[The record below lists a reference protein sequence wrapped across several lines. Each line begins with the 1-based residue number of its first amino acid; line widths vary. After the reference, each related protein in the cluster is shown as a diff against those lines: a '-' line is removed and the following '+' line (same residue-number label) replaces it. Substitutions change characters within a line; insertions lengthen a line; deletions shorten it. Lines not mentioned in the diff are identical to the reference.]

1 MAHLGG
7 VRCTPV
13 CSTSF
18 LIQTH
23 YFDCPTVSFLEGTGS
38 IRHHAGHGERM
49 GGYDSETWASR
60 IQGNRALF
68 LCRAAATFWSGIRVA
83 GNAAAAGRRIVLL
96 CFRRFGAVRYGG
108 AFCAARSE
116 EHTSELP
123 SLMRISYAVFCLKK
137 KRTND

>member
-96 CFRRFGAVRYGG
+96 C
-108 AFCAARSE
+108 RSE
-116 EHTSELP
+116 EHTSELQ
-123 SLMRISYAVFCLKK
+123 SLMRTSYALFCLKK
-137 KRTND
+137 KK

>member
-13 CSTSF
+13 RSTYF

-23 YFDCPTVSFLEGTGS
+23 YFDCPTVSFLEGTRS
-38 IRHHAGHGERM
+38 IRHHAGHGERT
-49 GGYDSETWASR
+49 GGCDSETWANR

-68 LCRAAATFWSGIRVA
+68 LCCASATFWSGIRVA

-96 CFRRFGAVRYGG
+96 CFRRFGAVR
-108 AFCAARSE
+108 RSE
-116 EHTSELP
+116 EHTSELQ
-123 SLMRISYAVFCLKK
+123 SLMRKSYAVFCLKK
-137 KRTND
+137 KMKNKT

>member
-1 MAHLGG
+1 
-7 VRCTPV
+7 
-13 CSTSF
+13 
-18 LIQTH
+18 
-23 YFDCPTVSFLEGTGS
+23 
-38 IRHHAGHGERM
+38 M

-108 AFCAARSE
+108 AFCAAGSSRRICRSE
-116 EHTSELP
+116 EHTSELQ
-123 SLMRISYAVFCLKK
+123 SLMRISYAVFCLQQKQK
-137 KRTND
+137 

>member
-68 LCRAAATFWSGIRVA
+68 LCSAAATFWKSEARRV
-83 GNAAAAGRRIVLL
+83 GKELL
-96 CFRRFGAVRYGG
+96 RTC
-108 AFCAARSE
+108 RSRGSRNNK
-116 EHTSELP
+116 T
-123 SLMRISYAVFCLKK
+123 KK
-137 KRTND
+137 